1 MKRITVWAI
10 LMTISLAGSVAAQL
24 PWNLTSK
31 DDMLSLSPKV
41 IQQTPTPTPDPD
53 PPEKDREPPKNPPV
67 NPAKPDQDP
76 PEPFCWR
83 WYYLD
88 STSRASASKGGFAVG
103 GFSSA

>member
-41 IQQTPTPTPDPD
+41 IQQTPTPDPD

-67 NPAKPDQDP
+67 NPAKPDP
-76 PEPFCWR
+76 PPQPVYWR
-83 WYYLD
+83 WYCLD
-88 STSRASASKGGFAVG
+88 PTSRASASKGGFAVG
-103 GFSSA
+103 GFSTA

>member
-41 IQQTPTPTPDPD
+41 IQQTPTLIPDPD
-53 PPEKDREPPKNPPV
+53 PPEIDRDPPENPPV
-67 NPAKPDQDP
+67 NPPKPEDP
-76 PEPFCWR
+76 PEPFYWG
-83 WYYLD
+83 WYCSD